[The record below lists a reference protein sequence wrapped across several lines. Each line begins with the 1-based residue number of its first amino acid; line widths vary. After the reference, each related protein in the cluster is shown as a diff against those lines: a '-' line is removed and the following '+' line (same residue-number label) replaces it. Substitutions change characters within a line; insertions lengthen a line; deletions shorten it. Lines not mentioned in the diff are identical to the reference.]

1 MEYFTKGGAEAFEK
15 VSVKAEA
22 EVQKGFTVDKSP
34 LLRELD
40 IKQRKALELFVEYKE
55 ITSGQLAGYMG
66 ISEQSARILLRK
78 WIKEGFLKVANPAKK
93 NRTYGLSEL
102 FEALITN

>member
-1 MEYFTKGGAEAFEK
+1 MKGIVLFKEEIK
-15 VSVKAEA
+15 
-22 EVQKGFTVDKSP
+22 KGFTVDKSP

-78 WIKEGFLKVANPAKK
+78 WIAEGFLQVANQAKK
-93 NRTYGLSEL
+93 NRTYTLSEKYEDL
-102 FEALITN
+102 VK